1 MYEYDELHFSNVLLL
16 PKYSEVK
23 SRSEV
28 STSQR
33 LGSRTFV
40 MPIIP
45 ANMKTVVDLDMAIY
59 FAKHNLFYVMHRF
72 GDTLEFCERM
82 ADEEKYISISVG
94 VNEDSQKLIMDLSKR
109 RSQVKPHYVT
119 IDIAHGHCLK
129 MKNMIKF
136 IKKEIPYVFLIAGN
150 VCTREATDDLTEWGA
165 DAIKVGIAS
174 GSVCVT
180 KFQTGFSR
188 PQFSAVLDCAK
199 NATVPII
206 SDGGIEHNGDI
217 AKALVAGAHFVMV
230 GRGLAGFEE
239 SPGRKVIH
247 DDGRITKEYYGSA
260 SEHNKGMKEYVE
272 GCRIEIPYRGS
283 IADKIKELRQSLSSS
298 ISYAGGHDLTAFKSV
313 DWVQNPTF

>member
-1 MYEYDELHFSNVLLL
+1 MSELHFSNVLLL
-16 PKYSEVK
+16 PKYSEVN

-28 STSQR
+28 STVR
-33 LGSRTFV
+33 YLGKRAFN

-45 ANMKTVVDLDMAIY
+45 ANMKTVIDFDMAVY
-59 FAKHNLFYVMHRF
+59 FARHNLFYIMHRF

-82 ADEEKYISISVG
+82 ASEEKYISISVG
-94 VNEDSQKLIMDLSKR
+94 VNEDSQQLIRELKKSS
-109 RSQVKPHYVT
+109 SQVEPHYIT

-129 MKNMIKF
+129 MKNMIRF
-136 IKKEIPYVFLIAGN
+136 IKGLIPNVFLIAGN
-150 VCTREATDDLTEWGA
+150 VCTREATDDLTKWGA
-165 DAIKVGIAS
+165 DAIKIGVGS

-180 KFQTGFSR
+180 KLQTGFSR
-188 PQFSAVLDCAK
+188 PQFSAVLECAK
-199 NATVPII
+199 NAKVPII
-206 SDGGIEHNGDI
+206 SDGGIEQNGDI

-230 GRGLAGFEE
+230 GRALAGFEE

-283 IADKIKELRQSLSSS
+283 IADKLKEIKQSLASS
-298 ISYAGGHDLTAFKSV
+298 ISYAGGHDLTAFK
-313 DWVQNPTF
+313 DVQWIENRSF